1 MTKPVYVLQTTLSVV
16 ITTKTKRQ
24 LMKRMMIRETTSLD
38 EYSDESDSE
47 Y

>member
-24 LMKRMMIRETTSLD
+24 LMKRMMMRETSLD

-47 Y
+47 F